1 MILILSSG
9 QQQVG
14 LRMNDDDSMGSC
26 AVELLMMSAIVE
38 KVGVTSLLHHRSIER
53 KVCSWV
59 LGICGCSLAVV
70 CR

>member
-14 LRMNDDDSMGSC
+14 LRMNDVDSMGSC
-26 AVELLMMSAIVE
+26 EVELLMMSAIVK

-59 LGICGCSLAVV
+59 LGICGCSLAG
-70 CR
+70 C